1 MDARCREELDL
12 LLYRMLEKEASDQE
26 SARLNA
32 LLAEDAEALRYAMDF
47 YLVAAALRK
56 STVIPSASLG
66 SQDEIDEQFH
76 LLKIFAEE
84 ERIAPSVE
92 LPEEIEEPAAKPVRT
107 QVYRPDRH
115 NTALWVLVASMAA
128 LVVFFASVKFLP
140 QREAVAFLT
149 EAVEPRWQN
158 GEERP
163 KNQDLFYN
171 TDAPRILRSGTIE
184 I

>member
-107 QVYRPDRH
+107 QVYRPDRQK
-115 NTALWVLVASMAA
+115 TALWVLVASMAA
-128 LVVFFASVKFLP
+128 LVVFFCFCQVFASARGGGFSDGGRRT
-140 QREAVAFLT
+140 QVAEWRRRT
-149 EAVEPRWQN
+149 EES
-158 GEERP
+158 G
-163 KNQDLFYN
+163 F
-171 TDAPRILRSGTIE
+171 ILQHRCTADSSVRDN
-184 I
+184 